1 MKGLSHTDAAGR
13 VKMVDVGEKNETSRT
28 ARATGEI
35 RMSKAAFDAVRDGSV
50 EKGEVLAVAR
60 IAAIAGAKRT
70 SELIPLCHNIPL
82 TNVSV
87 ELELDESLPGVRAT
101 SSASATAKTGVE
113 MEALTC
119 VAVALLTVYDM
130 TKSMGK
136 EMEIGEIRLLEKTG
150 GKSGD
155 WKRQAD

>member
-1 MKGLSHTDAAGR
+1 MKRLSHTDDAGR

-35 RMSKAAFDAVRDGSV
+35 RMSRAAFDAVREGSV

-130 TKSMGK
+130 TKSLGK
-136 EMEIGEIRLLEKTG
+136 EMVIGEIRLLEKTG
-150 GKSGD
+150 GKSGN
-155 WKRQAD
+155 WKREAD

>member
-28 ARATGEI
+28 AKAAGEI
-35 RMSKAAFDAVRDGSV
+35 RMSRAAFDAVRNGSL
-50 EKGEVLAVAR
+50 EKGEVLSVAR
-60 IAAIAGAKRT
+60 IAAIAAAKRT

-87 ELELDESLPGVRAT
+87 DIELDESLPGVRAT

-136 EMEIGEIRLLEKTG
+136 EMEIGAIRLLEKSG